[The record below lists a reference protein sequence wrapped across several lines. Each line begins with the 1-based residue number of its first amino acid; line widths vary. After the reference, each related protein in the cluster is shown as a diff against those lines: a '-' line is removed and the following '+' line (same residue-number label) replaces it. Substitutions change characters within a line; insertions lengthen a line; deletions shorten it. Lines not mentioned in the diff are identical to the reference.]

1 MCLLM
6 VKLPPS
12 SCSSTL
18 DSKPLFLFGCCSFTA
33 NCYLR
38 QHEAETQPNC
48 RYVSAAVCMFV
59 LILKNTKYDLKMA
72 VKKQV
77 AVLTFSSNVLGQ
89 LTSANF
95 AASLL
100 VGYGCFEG

>member
-6 VKLPPS
+6 GNLPPS
-12 SCSSTL
+12 RL
-18 DSKPLFLFGCCSFTA
+18 INAGLQPAFLFGCCSFTA

-48 RYVSAAVCMFV
+48 RYASAAAYMFI
-59 LILKNTKYDLKMA
+59 LILKKNTKIILEIA
-72 VKKQV
+72 VNKQTKKQV
-77 AVLTFSSNVLGQ
+77 AVLMFNSNVLGQ

-100 VGYGCFEG
+100 VG